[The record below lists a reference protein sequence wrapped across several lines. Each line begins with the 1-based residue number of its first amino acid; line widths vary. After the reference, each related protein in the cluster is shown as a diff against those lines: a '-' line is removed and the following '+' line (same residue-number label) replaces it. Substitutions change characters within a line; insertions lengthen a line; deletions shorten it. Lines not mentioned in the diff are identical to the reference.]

1 VTDYFVHQKGIC
13 ESAQVGPRT
22 RIWAFAHVLPGARI
36 GADCNICDGVFVEND
51 VVLGD
56 RVTVKAGVQLW
67 DGVRLAD
74 DVFVGP
80 NATFANDKFPR
91 SRAYLDASLET
102 VVEKGAS
109 LGANCTV
116 LPGVRV
122 GRHAMVGAG
131 SVVTSNVPPFAI
143 VMGNPARI
151 TGYVDSVGRAL
162 PPPRPVDVPPQ
173 GESAVIVPGVTLHRL
188 RNADDMRGMLSVAE
202 VGPDIPFEVKRFLAV
217 YDVPSKEVRGER
229 AHRTCQQFLICVRGS
244 VALVVDDGRQ
254 RAEVTL
260 DQPAV
265 GVHVRS
271 MIWTVLYRHTADA
284 MVLTFASQHY
294 DPADYIRDYDE
305 FLALA
310 APAAAP

>member
-1 VTDYFVHQKGIC
+1 MTAEGYFVHPDGRC
-13 ESAQVGPRT
+13 ETTSVGART
-22 RIWAFAHVLPGARI
+22 RVWAFAHVLPGARI

-56 RVTVKAGVQLW
+56 RVTIKSGVQLW
-67 DGVRLAD
+67 NGVRLGD

-91 SRAYLDASLET
+91 SRAYQTSERET
-102 VVEKGAS
+102 LVEMGAS

-116 LPGVRV
+116 LPGLRI
-122 GRHAMVGAG
+122 GRHAMIGAG
-131 SVVTSNVPPFAI
+131 SVVTSDVPPFAI

-151 TGYVDSVGRAL
+151 TGYVDSVGRAM
-162 PPPRPVDVPPQ
+162 PPPQPIEPEP
-173 GESAVIVPGVTLHRL
+173 GESAPVIPGVTLHRL
-188 RNADDMRGMLSVAE
+188 RKADDMRGMLSVAE
-202 VGPDIPFEVKRFLAV
+202 VGPDIPFEVKRFLAI

-229 AHRTCQQFLICVRGS
+229 AHRTCEQFLICVRGS

-260 DQPAV
+260 GHTGL
-265 GVHVRS
+265 GVHVRP
-271 MIWTVLYRHTADA
+271 MIWTVLYRHTGDA

-305 FLALA
+305 FLRLVAVR
-310 APAAAP
+310 P